1 MDSSSTSAASRRKL
15 RLPVYVFLLALVTVS
30 LSLVTIGAITTTVSV
45 TDKTLRQAAVQRSSM
60 VSEEIAALVGQ
71 QLRAAESTSL
81 MLSSSLAHAELDPV
95 VIPGQFENYLLRL
108 VVSHQFDTSGLIL
121 VQQSWDP
128 AILLLS
134 GMLALGPPGSGSP
147 YMLWRTNST
156 TLQHCAWTVDPDTM
170 SVLGLMF
177 CDMAVASALP
187 YWGESRTAAVNGSC
201 FRVSTIN
208 RKTGDWIGYTSANLD
223 VGGLSAVMPGGEFA
237 DGITFLV
244 ERNTSLFL
252 RSTDTA
258 LNCTYVD
265 DDGFTRPLP
274 VSEVDNAMV
283 HEADREVR
291 SRFGSWASA
300 EEATFWLSTD
310 LVVSIV
316 PIERRGLSWI
326 SVSVTRPKLSGVQW
340 ETIVVTV
347 AIWLA
352 GAVTA
357 GLVSLLISVPVRN
370 LSKDMASLC
379 ALQFR
384 GLRTKHKTMS
394 RVSEMC
400 TMQESFLSLR
410 SAVLALS
417 KYIPP
422 QVVLSIM
429 KSHTGTVERYMR
441 TRYLGIMFADLQGFT
456 TLSECVPLPTL
467 NHVLNT
473 WFEEMGK
480 VVESNGGTIDKVT
493 VLFHQTISFSLDL
506 HARRACYSPQFIGD
520 AILALFGAP
529 DEIADPV
536 RAACQTAVEMI
547 DAMKDVDGVTDK
559 LQLSPL
565 KFRIGLHCGP
575 VLVGNIGSHSRI
587 NYTVNIASRMEGL
600 GKEYGVTPLV
610 SGAVVE
616 KVSAGFVYVFLDVVS
631 LRGKTSLTRVYHL
644 ACTSS
649 TATGVVLAAQTAFDR
664 IHEHIKHGRTEEALS
679 IIEDRLRDSSSAT
692 YHQALRVLMKRI
704 ENGELKGSVYDAV
717 EEAQPDKMES
727 LRTIPVMTFVMK
739 VKSSK
744 AQLHPLLQQVTS
756 LKLFLFQIL
765 FLCLCLLQ

>member
-1 MDSSSTSAASRRKL
+1 MDTSSTSSATNHRKL

-81 MLSSSLAHAELDPV
+81 MLSSSLAHAELDPEGNPDQYEKY
-95 VIPGQFENYLLRL
+95 ILRL
-108 VVSHQFDTSGLIL
+108 VVSHQYDTSALVL

-128 AILLLS
+128 AIMLLS
-134 GMLALGPPGSGSP
+134 GFVALGPPGSRSP

-156 TLQHCAWTVDPDTM
+156 TLQHCSWAVDPDTM

-177 CDMAVASALP
+177 CDMAVVSALP
-187 YWGESRTAAVNGSC
+187 YWGESRTAAVDGSWC
-201 FRVSTIN
+201 PVFPAGKGGISLSFRVSTFT

-223 VGGLSAVMPGGEFA
+223 VAGLSAVIPGSEFA

-265 DDGFTRPLP
+265 GEGFIRPLL
-274 VSEVDNAMV
+274 VSKVDSAMV
-283 HEADREVR
+283 QQADAEVR
-291 SRFGSWASA
+291 SRFGSWAGA
-300 EEATFWLSTD
+300 EAATFWLSTD

-352 GAVTA
+352 GAVSA

-384 GLRTKHKTMS
+384 GLCTKHKTMS

-422 QVVLSIM
+422 PVVLSIM
-429 KSHTGTVERYMR
+429 QSRTGTVERYMR

-480 VVESNGGTIDKVT
+480 VVESNGGTIDK
-493 VLFHQTISFSLDL
+493 
-506 HARRACYSPQFIGD
+506 FIGD

-529 DEIADPV
+529 NEIADPV

-547 DAMKDVDGVTDK
+547 EAMKDVDGVTNK

-587 NYTVNIASRMEGL
+587 NYTVCGNSVNVASRMEGL

-610 SGAVVE
+610 SGSVVE

-644 ACTSS
+644 AS
-649 TATGVVLAAQTAFDR
+649 TASTVTGEALAVQTAFDC
-664 IHEHIKHGRTEEALS
+664 IHDHIKHGRTEEALS
-679 IIEDRLRDSSSAT
+679 IIADRLGDSSSAT

-727 LRTIPVMTFVMK
+727 LRT
-739 VKSSK
+739 
-744 AQLHPLLQQVTS
+744 
-756 LKLFLFQIL
+756 
-765 FLCLCLLQ
+765 